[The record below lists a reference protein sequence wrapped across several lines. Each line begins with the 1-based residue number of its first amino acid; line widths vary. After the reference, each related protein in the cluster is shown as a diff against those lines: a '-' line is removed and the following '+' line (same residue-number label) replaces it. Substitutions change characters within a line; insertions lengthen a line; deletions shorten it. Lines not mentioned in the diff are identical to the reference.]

1 MLCLRGYTK
10 RVTYT
15 DTARHS
21 LGGHPHTM
29 FAPYAASRS
38 GGSDNTIMPGSLP
51 GLALVPACV
60 GMAVA
65 WTWVVATLFVGQ
77 ELAMHD
83 TSQSCMLGG
92 AAAALAVFAM
102 LDLAGTR
109 GPEFNR
115 GLMRVLSCLVAALIV
130 VDIYLPGNPSLPAPL
145 ISGAWTLLGIFG
157 AYAMRRSFHL
167 LTSLAT
173 RLGGRSILRVACAGL
188 ASAAILGLMAS
199 NMPVQEA
206 AVVMIDSVPVAL
218 WLLPQGRL
226 MLGGKRRR
234 PGKHAGDREASARPA
249 GGTGEA
255 GDKPAGAGAAG
266 EAGNRPADA
275 GTAGG
280 EGSRLAGARV
290 TGGEDARPQPT
301 DAKGAE
307 KSGTSAGRRSSLPFK
322 QLAPYAF
329 TFISMGFTCGF
340 HTSVGRVLYI
350 DYEHFNL
357 VFLAMLAACTLCA
370 LLAKRPGFA
379 RRAIPAIALQIPLAC
394 ACVAFVPLLFLSDRP
409 DNILWELIQ
418 NTLVF
423 LSSWSLLVAIALL
436 TCADATGSNKM
447 APCATPYCAV
457 GVATFALG
465 LFIGWLV
472 GQNSFAEYGASGMA
486 FRLGVT
492 ACIALLVS
500 SLLAASTHMADQ
512 AGVKA
517 TPVET
522 SLASNTTPTA
532 STENASGNKAAALA
546 CQAGTTEPATLPD
559 SPNYSELAVEA
570 TQAGQVGCEAGTRMP
585 ITFPAEVEDTVNA
598 GAAAHVQP
606 LSHKTRVTPEGSSV
620 PLSPAATGIQAA
632 PCTPPCP
639 TPCTCAIEAA
649 VDSVALHF
657 GLSEREH
664 SLLMLLAE
672 GLTAQQAADRLTVS
686 RNTVKSHMAHIY
698 VKCNVHTRAEL
709 NELLEAAR
717 RL

>member
-1 MLCLRGYTK
+1 
-10 RVTYT
+10 
-15 DTARHS
+15 
-21 LGGHPHTM
+21 M
-29 FAPYAASRS
+29 FAPYATSRS
-38 GGSDNTIMPGSLP
+38 GGSDNTTMPGSLP

-92 AAAALAVFAM
+92 AAAALAIFAM

-115 GLMRVLSCLVAALIV
+115 RLMRALSCLVAGVIV

-199 NMPVQEA
+199 NMPVQDA
-206 AVVMIDSVPVAL
+206 AVVMIASVPVAL

-226 MLGGKRRR
+226 MLGGKHRRS
-234 PGKHAGDREASARPA
+234 GKHAGDQGAGDRPA
-249 GGTGEA
+249 GGAGEA

-329 TFISMGFTCGF
+329 TFVAMGFTCGF

-370 LLAKRPGFA
+370 CLAKRPGFA
-379 RRAIPAIALQIPLAC
+379 RRTIPAIALQIPLAC

-409 DNILWELIQ
+409 DNVLWELIQ

-436 TCADATGSNKM
+436 TCADATGNNKM
-447 APCATPYCAV
+447 TPCATPYCAV

-546 CQAGTTEPATLPD
+546 CQAGNTEPATLTD
-559 SPNYSELAVEA
+559 SPDYSELAVKT
-570 TQAGQVGCEAGTRMP
+570 TQSDQLGCEAGARMP
-585 ITFPAEVEDTVNA
+585 MKPSAEVEGAVNA
-598 GAAAHVQP
+598 GAAAHAQP
-606 LSHKTRVTPEGSSV
+606 LSHKTCVTPEGSSM
-620 PLSPAATGIQAA
+620 PLSPAAVGIQAA

>member
-1 MLCLRGYTK
+1 
-10 RVTYT
+10 
-15 DTARHS
+15 
-21 LGGHPHTM
+21 M
-29 FAPYAASRS
+29 FAPYATSRS
-38 GGSDNTIMPGSLP
+38 GGSDNTTMPGSLP

-145 ISGAWTLLGIFG
+145 IAGAWMLLGVFG
-157 AYAMRRSFHL
+157 AYTIRRSFHL
-167 LTSLAT
+167 LASLAT
-173 RLGGRSILRVACAGL
+173 RLGGRSILRVACACL
-188 ASAAILGLMAS
+188 ASAAVLGLMAS

-206 AVVMIDSVPVAL
+206 AVVMIASVPVAL

-226 MLGGKRRR
+226 MLGWKHRR
-234 PGKHAGDREASARPA
+234 PGKHASNQGAGTRPA

-350 DYEHFNL
+350 DYERFNL
-357 VFLAMLAACTLCA
+357 VFLAMLAACALCA
-370 LLAKRPGFA
+370 FLAKRPGFA

-409 DNILWELIQ
+409 DNVL
-418 NTLVF
+418 
-423 LSSWSLLVAIALL
+423 
-436 TCADATGSNKM
+436 
-447 APCATPYCAV
+447 
-457 GVATFALG
+457 
-465 LFIGWLV
+465 
-472 GQNSFAEYGASGMA
+472 
-486 FRLGVT
+486 
-492 ACIALLVS
+492 
-500 SLLAASTHMADQ
+500 
-512 AGVKA
+512 
-517 TPVET
+517 
-522 SLASNTTPTA
+522 
-532 STENASGNKAAALA
+532 
-546 CQAGTTEPATLPD
+546 
-559 SPNYSELAVEA
+559 
-570 TQAGQVGCEAGTRMP
+570 
-585 ITFPAEVEDTVNA
+585 
-598 GAAAHVQP
+598 
-606 LSHKTRVTPEGSSV
+606 
-620 PLSPAATGIQAA
+620 
-632 PCTPPCP
+632 
-639 TPCTCAIEAA
+639 
-649 VDSVALHF
+649 
-657 GLSEREH
+657 
-664 SLLMLLAE
+664 
-672 GLTAQQAADRLTVS
+672 
-686 RNTVKSHMAHIY
+686 
-698 VKCNVHTRAEL
+698 
-709 NELLEAAR
+709 
-717 RL
+717 

>member
-234 PGKHAGDREASARPA
+234 PGKHASNQGAGTRPA

-266 EAGNRPADA
+266 EAGNRPANDA
-275 GTAGG
+275 GN
-280 EGSRLAGARV
+280 RPAGATRQM
-290 TGGEDARPQPT
+290 ARAANWQVP
-301 DAKGAE
+301 
-307 KSGTSAGRRSSLPFK
+307 GRRIAQSK
-322 QLAPYAF
+322 RATNRHAP
-329 TFISMGFTCGF
+329 
-340 HTSVGRVLYI
+340 
-350 DYEHFNL
+350 
-357 VFLAMLAACTLCA
+357 
-370 LLAKRPGFA
+370 A
-379 RRAIPAIALQIPLAC
+379 RQ
-394 ACVAFVPLLFLSDRP
+394 
-409 DNILWELIQ
+409 
-418 NTLVF
+418 
-423 LSSWSLLVAIALL
+423 
-436 TCADATGSNKM
+436 
-447 APCATPYCAV
+447 
-457 GVATFALG
+457 
-465 LFIGWLV
+465 
-472 GQNSFAEYGASGMA
+472 
-486 FRLGVT
+486 T
-492 ACIALLVS
+492 A
-500 SLLAASTHMADQ
+500 
-512 AGVKA
+512 
-517 TPVET
+517 
-522 SLASNTTPTA
+522 
-532 STENASGNKAAALA
+532 
-546 CQAGTTEPATLPD
+546 
-559 SPNYSELAVEA
+559 
-570 TQAGQVGCEAGTRMP
+570 
-585 ITFPAEVEDTVNA
+585 
-598 GAAAHVQP
+598 
-606 LSHKTRVTPEGSSV
+606 
-620 PLSPAATGIQAA
+620 
-632 PCTPPCP
+632 
-639 TPCTCAIEAA
+639 
-649 VDSVALHF
+649 
-657 GLSEREH
+657 
-664 SLLMLLAE
+664 
-672 GLTAQQAADRLTVS
+672 
-686 RNTVKSHMAHIY
+686 
-698 VKCNVHTRAEL
+698 
-709 NELLEAAR
+709 
-717 RL
+717 